1 LRRDAARAIFAAMT
15 NPPDTEIEPQD
26 EERDTLTMGMDLGD
40 EPAAAPSERGAYQVL
55 ARKYR
60 PQDFTDLVGQ
70 EALVRTLTNA
80 FEMNRIAHAFILTG
94 VRGIGKTT
102 TARIIARALN
112 CIGPDGTGGPTIEPC
127 GVCSNCKAIAASSH
141 VDVLEMDAASRTGI
155 DDIREII
162 EGVRYLPN
170 SARYKVYIID
180 EVHMLSKAA
189 FNGLLKTLEEPPE
202 HVKFIFAT
210 TEFRKVPVTVLSR
223 CQRFDLRRL
232 DRAELATHLG
242 NIAGKE
248 SAAIDEDALA
258 LIGRAAE
265 GSVRDGLSLL
275 DQAIAQHDGDGAIQA
290 ASVRDMLGLADR
302 ARTIDLFDTVMAGD
316 AATALQELSSQYDHG
331 AEPLMVMQ
339 DLADFTHFVTRMKVI
354 GAAAGAGATEEEVT
368 RGTALAAR
376 LSMPAL
382 GRAWQMLL
390 KGIGEVQAAQNTIA
404 AAEMVLIRLCYA
416 ADLPSPGDLVK
427 KLSEGPGPAP
437 TAPVQPS
444 GGGGGGGA
452 VQARA
457 RPQPASAPRS
467 APRLHSF
474 EDLVALARQKEI
486 RFGGDLERFVRPVKF
501 TQGSLE
507 ITVDEG
513 APRDLAGK
521 ISGKLQEWTGE
532 RWIISVTGRKQEAGQ
547 TVREIKDEKRAR
559 LEEEVRS
566 HPLVKA
572 ALEHFP
578 KARLTVRDIKPDA
591 ETPIPGAPG
600 DLGDDGDD
608 GDFFV

>member
-1 LRRDAARAIFAAMT
+1 MT
-15 NPPDTEIEPQD
+15 NPPLDETDPPE
-26 EERDTLTMGMDLGD
+26 EERDTLTIGMDLGG
-40 EPAAAPSERGAYQVL
+40 EPAAPAHSERGAYQVL

-60 PQDFTDLVGQ
+60 PQTFDDLVGQ

-80 FEMNRIAHAFILTG
+80 FELNRIAHAFILTG

-112 CIGPDGTGGPTIEPC
+112 CVGPDGTGGPTIAPC
-127 GVCSNCKAIAASSH
+127 GVCSNCKSIAASSH

-210 TEFRKVPVTVLSR
+210 TEIRKVPVTVLSR

-242 NIAGKE
+242 NIAAKE
-248 SAAIDEDALA
+248 GAGIDADALS

-275 DQAIAQHDGDGAIQA
+275 DQAIAQHDGEGAIA
-290 ASVRDMLGLADR
+290 AESVRDMLGLADR
-302 ARTIDLFDTVMAGD
+302 ARTIDLFEAVMAGD
-316 AATALQELSSQYDHG
+316 AAAALTELSAQYDQG
-331 AEPLMVMQ
+331 AEPLMVVQ
-339 DLADFTHFVTRMKVI
+339 DLADFTHFVTRLKVI
-354 GAAAGAGATEEEVT
+354 GEAAAEGATEEEAT
-368 RGTALAAR
+368 RGAALSAR

-382 GRAWQMLL
+382 SRAWQMLL
-390 KGIGEVQAAQNTIA
+390 KGIGEVQAAQNAIA
-404 AAEMVLIRLCYA
+404 AAEMVLIRLAYA
-416 ADLPSPGDLVK
+416 ADLPSPGDLVQ
-427 KLSEGPGPAP
+427 KLMNEPAP
-437 TAPVQPS
+437 TSPAPPAAPPG

-452 VQARA
+452 TAQAARA
-457 RPQPASAPRS
+457 RAAPQPAAVPRA
-467 APRLHSF
+467 APRLQSF
-474 EDLVALARQKEI
+474 EDIVALARQKEI
-486 RFGGDLERFVRPVKF
+486 RFGGDLEKYVRPVKF
-501 TQGSLE
+501 AQGQLE

-532 RWIISVTGRKQEAGQ
+532 RWIVSVSGRRSDAGQ
-547 TVREIKDEKRAR
+547 TVRELKDEKRAR
-559 LEEEVRS
+559 IEEEARS

-572 ALEHFP
+572 ALDTFP
-578 KARLTVRDIKPDA
+578 KARLSVRDIEPEPEAPVPSAPD
-591 ETPIPGAPG
+591 
-600 DLGDDGDD
+600 DLGDGEDD